1 MRVTC
6 TNSKHFERVSCI
18 AKLFQFIEIVVQQKY
33 NVSDSRTK
41 RKVNKKAETL
51 RECEKRVYH
60 LIFELKYDVQTQRK
74 DTKNLDPT
82 EYDLPSSMK
91 DITFKNTRE
100 KILFF
105 IF

>member
-1 MRVTC
+1 MKEYLALQSC
-6 TNSKHFERVSCI
+6 FNSLKSLLSKNTLI
-18 AKLFQFIEIVVQQKY
+18 
-33 NVSDSRTK
+33 SDSRTK

-51 RECEKRVYH
+51 PECEKRVYH